1 LTYGRP
7 AKPKFFTDN
16 INAMRLHGRAK
27 SSIVTARTGT
37 YNTGYDIYDLFDLQ
51 PLNVTSFDTSANTT
65 THILIG
71 IDLGT
76 SAYDTNY
83 FALLNHNLFTVEGTI
98 RIAHDTSAITAA
110 GGGTTVAALSVILN
124 GATNP
129 DTGETIDEAITTG
142 ETDWSVSN
150 GSKFTVGELLYCYNT
165 GLDLSEVVK
174 VTNIASNVLTVTRAQ
189 QGTTAIVFGIGQNR
203 IHRYNCV
210 TPAADYDTMF
220 SFTSSS
226 DRYWAI
232 EIIPNDGVF
241 SGTDLTM
248 GAALLGEAYTM
259 PFAPALE
266 VRHGFNMGGVSV
278 SGTMRGKRFSSSKW
292 IKSNITTLDAGNYI
306 PFRTDVGAQQIP
318 GRETYSMSYP
328 YVTDT
333 DLLPSDIGAPSGN
346 NFAVNVFAKTGWNTL
361 PFIFLIDSASTTQG
375 DFMFARLAG
384 DSYSVTQ
391 QAYQVYSLQFAV
403 EQEF

>member
-1 LTYGRP
+1 M
-7 AKPKFFTDN
+7 K
-16 INAMRLHGRAK
+16 
-27 SSIVTARTGT
+27 VTA
-37 YNTGYDIYDLFDLQ
+37 
-51 PLNVTSFDTSANTT
+51 
-65 THILIG
+65 
-71 IDLGT
+71 
-76 SAYDTNY
+76 
-83 FALLNHNLFTVEGTI
+83 
-98 RIAHDTSAITAA
+98 
-110 GGGTTVAALSVILN
+110 
-124 GATNP
+124 
-129 DTGETIDEAITTG
+129 
-142 ETDWSVSN
+142 VSHP
-150 GSKFTVGELLYCYNT
+150 T
-165 GLDLSEVVK
+165 
-174 VTNIASNVLTVTRAQ
+174 LTCTRAQ
-189 QGTTAIVFGIGQNR
+189 QGSSATTFEVGDEIR
-203 IHRYNCV
+203 RYNTV

-361 PFIFLIDSASTTQG
+361 PVSFS
-375 DFMFARLAG
+375 
-384 DSYSVTQ
+384 
-391 QAYQVYSLQFAV
+391 
-403 EQEF
+403 

>member
-1 LTYGRP
+1 MTYGRP

-110 GGGTTVAALSVILN
+110 GGGTTVASPTVILN
-124 GATNP
+124 GTATP
-129 DTGETIDEAITTG
+129 DSGETINAIINNSQTNITV
-142 ETDWSVSN
+142 TDAT
-150 GSKFTVGELLYCYNT
+150 KFTVGEIIRVSGGAGN
-165 GLDLSEVVK
+165 ENMK
-174 VTNIASNVLTVTRAQ
+174 VTAVSHPTLTCTRAQ
-189 QGTTAIVFGIGQNR
+189 QGSSATTFEVGDEIR
-203 IHRYNCV
+203 RYNTV

-361 PFIFLIDSASTTQG
+361 CFIFLIDSTSTTQG